1 MTPGGVTI
9 DDAELDALT
18 ELFNVGLHRAA
29 ASLSEVTAQR
39 IHVEMP
45 KLWVYEI
52 GEIETRLRD
61 LMNGELATVRQVF
74 GGAVAGDAVLLIEQ
88 DKAAQLTQ
96 LMTSGEAAIGGRLDQ
111 SAREV
116 LSEVGNIVLGACL
129 SGFGDM
135 LQTPVSFSVPRLTV
149 ESLGSLLKSLSN
161 NTAEVQ
167 YAVICATRFGLS
179 ELEVDGYL
187 IVAVGAAS
195 LTRMLNGL
203 TGQAGQ

>member
-1 MTPGGVTI
+1 MTPRGVKV
-9 DDAELDALT
+9 DAAELDALS

-29 ASLSEVTAQR
+29 ASLSEVTGQR
-39 IHVEMP
+39 IYVAMP

-52 GEIETRLRD
+52 SEIETRLRD
-61 LMNGELATVRQVF
+61 LMNGELAAVRQVF

-88 DKAAQLTQ
+88 DKAAKLTQ
-96 LMTSGEAAIGGRLDQ
+96 LMTSGEAAVGGRLDQ

-135 LQTPVSFSVPRLTV
+135 LETPVSFSVPRLTV
-149 ESLGSLLKSLSN
+149 ESLGSLLKSLSSSSS
-161 NTAEVQ
+161 TEVQ

-195 LTRMLNGL
+195 LARMLDGL
-203 TGQAGQ
+203 TGQAR